1 LESIRKIII
10 ASISKNGIIGNQ
22 NKMVW
27 KIPEEIEHF
36 KRTTIDNYILMGR
49 KTFESIGKVLPNR
62 TSLVL
67 SKTKAENSKNLYYF
81 DEIFKVFS
89 FLKENSIPKI
99 YIIGGEAVFLQTIDF
114 ADELILSF
122 VKGIYSGD
130 KVFPMN
136 KLDDFELISSEEK
149 TQFVINKF
157 VRKQQISRNK
167 K

>member
-1 LESIRKIII
+1 LESIKKIII
-10 ASISKNGIIGNQ
+10 ASISENGIIGNQ

-27 KIPEEIEHF
+27 KIPDEIEHF
-36 KRTTIDNYILMGR
+36 RLTTIDNYILMGR

-67 SKTKAENSKNLYYF
+67 SKTKTGNSKNLYYF
-81 DEIFKVFS
+81 DEISKVFS
-89 FLKENSIPKI
+89 FLKENSIPKV
-99 YIIGGEAVFLQTIDF
+99 YIIGGEAVFLQTIGF

-136 KLDDFELISSEEK
+136 KLDDFELISSEGN
-149 TQFVINKF
+149 TQFIINKF
-157 VRKQQISRNK
+157 VKKRQISRK
-167 K
+167 MK